1 MIQEDSASI
10 CGRCAQWGHNTID
23 CCESVLVKICIKCAS
38 TDHLVENC
46 AKYWTDKQSKAK
58 HRCINCVIR
67 KEISINHKNDT
78 RRKYFLEQIINRERI
93 FVYLVNTKCIE
104 ITKFSTYD
112 DLKNTVIKAC
122 SSDAVDLL
130 SKPTKVDPYLALK
143 AANSLFPN
151 ASKENKLSIMKKHF
165 TLE

>member
-1 MIQEDSASI
+1 M
-10 CGRCAQWGHNTID
+10 
-23 CCESVLVKICIKCAS
+23 
-38 TDHLVENC
+38 
-46 AKYWTDKQSKAK
+46 
-58 HRCINCVIR
+58 
-67 KEISINHKNDT
+67 
-78 RRKYFLEQIINRERI
+78 
-93 FVYLVNTKCIE
+93 YLVNTKCIE